1 MDGAQEAHLVALTC
15 SAPPSGEARW
25 TLRLLA
31 DKMVE
36 LEYVETVSHE
46 TVRQVLKKTSSS
58 RG

>member
-1 MDGAQEAHLVALTC
+1 LLALTC
-15 SAPPSGEARW
+15 SAVPEGNERW

-36 LEYVETVSHE
+36 LEYVDRVSHE
-46 TVRQVLKKTSSS
+46 TVRQVLKKTNSN